1 MLVNEVLTSVLGIL
15 SPYDKVP
22 LWRMS
27 NASMWRIIIAGFL
40 AVLAIAAVQT
50 YWVINSYSLAEKTFD
65 EKVSIALR
73 NVAEEVSQLKQ
84 VQLPS
89 QKLITKVSQDY
100 YVVNIQDIIDAADLE
115 YYLQVELEKVALRT
129 DFEYGI
135 YDCASDEMVY
145 GNYVDYQDGSTSKRE
160 TVLDRYDEYVYYF
173 GVRFP
178 DRKGYVLNNQWVP
191 LLFTALLICAIMFFL
206 YSIYEILKQRKLSD
220 LQKDFIN
227 NMTHEFKTP
236 LSSIKVSSEVLLH
249 DERIASDQRLKTYA
263 GIIQDQTQ
271 HLSDQVE
278 RVLQIAGTR
287 KGKVTL
293 NQESFDLHDVIRGI
307 TDQVRNSTANTQ
319 TEIRLQLAA
328 NPSEIKADP
337 HHLKNVLQN
346 LLDNSIKYS
355 GEQPVIDIQTSID
368 NGHVS
373 LLVADKGIG
382 IAKNQISNITNKFY
396 RVSTGNVH
404 DTKGFGLGLHYVQNI
419 VDAHGWTLE
428 IDSQLGHGTGITIK
442 IPA

>member
-1 MLVNEVLTSVLGIL
+1 MT
-15 SPYDKVP
+15 
-22 LWRMS
+22 
-27 NASMWRIIIAGFL
+27 NASMWRIILAGFL
-40 AVLAIAAVQT
+40 AVLAIGTVQT

-73 NVAEEVSQLKQ
+73 NVAEQVSHLKQ

-100 YVVNIQDIIDAADLE
+100 YVVNIKDVIDATDLE
-115 YYLQVELEKVALRT
+115 FYLQAELEKVALPT

-145 GNYVDYQDGSTSKRE
+145 GNYVHFQDGSTSKRA

-191 LLFTALLICAIMFFL
+191 LLFTALLICAILFFL

-236 LSSIKVSSEVLLH
+236 LSSIKVSAEVLLSNALVKA
-249 DERIASDQRLKTYA
+249 DPRLKTYA
-263 GIIQDQTQ
+263 GIIRDQTQ

-278 RVLQIAGTR
+278 RVLQIADVR
-287 KGKVTL
+287 KGEVALK
-293 NQESFDLHDVIRGI
+293 QEQFDLNDLIHTVVA
-307 TDQVRNSTANTQ
+307 QVRNSTANAQ
-319 TEIRLQLAA
+319 TEIRLDLKA
-328 NPSEIKADP
+328 NPSKISADQ
-337 HHLKNVLQN
+337 HHLTNVLHN

-355 GEQPVIDIQTSID
+355 NERPTIEVRTERNNGSLKVSISD
-368 NGHVS
+368 H
-373 LLVADKGIG
+373 GIG
-382 IAKNQISNITNKFY
+382 IAKDKISQITDKFF
-396 RVSTGNVH
+396 RVSTGDVH
-404 DTKGFGLGLHYVQNI
+404 DSKGFGLGLHYVKNI
-419 VDAHGWTLE
+419 VDAHGWQLDIASELGQGTRVTL
-428 IDSQLGHGTGITIK
+428 K
-442 IPA
+442 ISP

>member
-1 MLVNEVLTSVLGIL
+1 
-15 SPYDKVP
+15 
-22 LWRMS
+22 
-27 NASMWRIIIAGFL
+27 MWRIIIAGFL

-50 YWVINSYSLAEKTFD
+50 YWVVNSYSLAEKTFD

-73 NVAEEVSQLKQ
+73 NVAEQVSQLKQ

-100 YVVNIQDIIDAADLE
+100 YVVNIKDAIDATDLE
-115 YYLQVELEKVALRT
+115 FYLQAELEKVALRT

-135 YDCASDEMVY
+135 YDCSSDEMVY
-145 GNYVDYQDGSTSKRE
+145 GNYVDFQDGSTSKRE
-160 TVLDRYDEYVYYF
+160 TILDRYDDYVYYF

-178 DRKGYVLNNQWVP
+178 DRKGYVLNNQWLP
-191 LLFTALLICAIMFFL
+191 LLFTALLICAILFFL

-236 LSSIKVSSEVLLH
+236 LSSIKVSSEVLMN
-249 DERIASDQRLKTYA
+249 DERIADDPRLKTYA

-278 RVLQIAGTR
+278 RVLQIAGVR
-287 KGKVTL
+287 KGEVALT
-293 NQESFDLHDVIRGI
+293 QDFFDVHDLIRNV
-307 TDQVRNSTANTQ
+307 TDQVRNSTSNVQ
-319 TEIRLQLAA
+319 TEIRLHLTAS
-328 NPSEIKADP
+328 PSGIKADQ
-337 HHLKNVLQN
+337 HHLKNVLHN

-355 GEQPVIDIQTSID
+355 RARPIIDIKTSRS
-368 NGHVS
+368 NGHVNLS
-373 LLVADKGIG
+373 IADKGIG

-396 RVSTGNVH
+396 RVPTGDVH

-419 VDAHGWTLE
+419 IDAHGWKWDIESDLGKGTSITL
-428 IDSQLGHGTGITIK
+428 K
-442 IPA
+442 I